1 MTTSP
6 TSSSAAV
13 TNASRDSQLP
23 HARNQESP
31 PPASAAGGDSFC
43 AADAELCVLSDEALF
58 ATCGARIAFTTRA
71 GGVSEG
77 SYAGLNLSYSVG
89 DDAGCVDTNRR
100 LLCAALDA
108 DNCIESLISPLQVHG
123 SDFIEIRQIVESQ
136 QKSAGEADGVVCMQ
150 SEVPVLLCFADC
162 VPVILV
168 APDGSFAVITL
179 AGVAPLPAL
188 RARA

>member
-1 MTTSP
+1 MPRGIANSHMCATKNLRLP
-6 TSSSAAV
+6 LP
-13 TNASRDSQLP
+13 QLAEIP
-23 HARNQESP
+23 
-31 PPASAAGGDSFC
+31 FC

-108 DNCIESLISPLQVHG
+108 DNCIGSLISPLQVHG

-150 SEVPVLLCFADC
+150 PE
-162 VPVILV
+162 
-168 APDGSFAVITL
+168 
-179 AGVAPLPAL
+179 
-188 RARA
+188 